1 MLPDERDPE
10 EAQPEKRG
18 EEIDAHRAHEL
29 HEPRPCA
36 ASDLRPRPHAGER
49 RGARCASCRTILR
62 TLKRRY
68 RKIGVEFKYILSTEK
83 GGRGGRIHH
92 HLIIS
97 GGLDR
102 DTLESLWGRGY
113 ANSKRLQFG
122 DEGVSGLTHYITK
135 DDASYKRWSGSRNLD
150 RLEAAT
156 SDGKTPMDETE
167 ELAEAVEDGLA
178 YDWFEERY
186 PEFELVS
193 CECIR
198 NSMNRGAYIHFE
210 MRRRR

>member
-1 MLPDERDPE
+1 M
-10 EAQPEKRG
+10 
-18 EEIDAHRAHEL
+18 
-29 HEPRPCA
+29 
-36 ASDLRPRPHAGER
+36 
-49 RGARCASCRTILR
+49 
-62 TLKRRY
+62 
-68 RKIGVEFKYILSTEK
+68 
-83 GGRGGRIHH
+83 
-92 HLIIS
+92 
-97 GGLDR
+97 
-102 DTLESLWGRGY
+102 GRGY

-135 DDASYKRWSGSRNLD
+135 DDASYKRWSGSRNLIQP
-150 RLEAAT
+150 EAAT
-156 SDGKTPMDETE
+156 SDGKLTMDETE